1 MVSPIFVAYQ
11 CCWLY
16 TLDILWNPQR
26 LLKLRFIFR
35 NFLLKKVGHCCTKPP
50 HILTIRIL
58 MKPWL
63 GDKGTIH
70 ETMLI
75 NEKSSSLKYSS
86 TNATRE
92 KKKFT

>member
-1 MVSPIFVAYQ
+1 
-11 CCWLY
+11 
-16 TLDILWNPQR
+16 
-26 LLKLRFIFR
+26 
-35 NFLLKKVGHCCTKPP
+35 
-50 HILTIRIL
+50 

-75 NEKSSSLKYSS
+75 NEKSLSLKYSL